1 MYSRTRPAPSP
12 TLPPTPAAAPNGL
25 KLKMLIDCFANYMA
39 DASYRPDNS
48 RREGCKD
55 KDIIYC
61 RTDSGRNDH
70 FCRWVGGFLLG
81 WGAAWV
87 GVLGDLVGWLVGWWI

>member
-1 MYSRTRPAPSP
+1 MPHAPHP
-12 TLPPTPAAAPNGL
+12 QTAAAAPNGL

-39 DASYRPDNS
+39 DASYRPDNA

-70 FCRWVGGFLLG
+70 FCRWVG
-81 WGAAWV
+81 
-87 GVLGDLVGWLVGWWI
+87 